1 MLTRRSEVVCLR
13 GQKSIFMSLTLFLVR
28 KRLSVLLYESI

>member
-13 GQKSIFMSLTLFLVR
+13 EQESIFMSLNLFLVR